1 MLYGS
6 IQIEHMKGI
15 IAHKKKRKKL
25 YFNDHSADRS
35 NLTTAQ

>member
-15 IAHKKKRKKL
+15 IAHKKKKL